1 MTGTEIAVQL
11 LITALSHANELGQL
25 IQTARSEGRDVSE
38 AELDGLRAKYSVARA
53 ALLADIDKART
64 TPSPESGGGPG
75 PK

>member
-1 MTGTEIAVQL
+1 MNKLTVDLIL
-11 LITALSHANELGQL
+11 LALEHAQELGQL
-25 IQTARSEGRDVSE
+25 LQTAHAEGRDVSE
-38 AELDGLRAKYSVARA
+38 AELDGSRAKYSLART